1 MQKQKRTIFQ
11 SAPLAPFLVTA
22 ALRFKSATAPRI
34 PVPTP
39 PRFELVQPR
48 LAKASRY

>member
-11 SAPLAPFLVTA
+11 PAPWAPFLITA
-22 ALRFKSATAPRI
+22 ALRFKPETALRI
-34 PVPTP
+34 PVPKP

-48 LAKASRY
+48 LAKSICC